1 MQVVCG
7 LGGNVYYRGS
17 LGMLECRE
25 ERDSI
30 KVETKDTQKMDRV
43 SKMIEKESI

>member
-1 MQVVCG
+1 MQMQVVCG
-7 LGGNVYYRGS
+7 LGKNVYYRGS

-30 KVETKDTQKMDRV
+30 KDETKDIQIGQGLKDDR
-43 SKMIEKESI
+43 EG